1 MSTTSS
7 TSSMHVTSLTA
18 GRRTTRRSLEAGPG
32 SGRGRARQGEHTGSR
47 DDRRYALGRESG
59 RKGRYRDDLRRHRRL
74 LETGARGG
82 RRRRR
87 LRIPRRAT
95 GGPRSNAAA
104 LGEGGGRDS
113 NPRPPGPQPGAL
125 PTELPPPRRGQNS
138 LEPVRV
144 LSSRRFPG
152 PAWDELRDVDY
163 FDWPLTVE
171 RPGAEALAVVARPVD
186 DALLELLPGLR
197 LVANYGAGYELVDV
211 EACRAREI
219 TVTNTPGAVDAATA
233 DLAFALMLAVRRR
246 IVEGDRYVRARRWGT
261 GWAEEELMGDDV
273 SGATLGIVGLG
284 GIGRAVARRARAFD
298 MRVLYAKRER
308 LAAEVEA
315 ALGIEHRE
323 LDDLFAEADIVTLHV
338 PHTPETE
345 RLVDARRLAL
355 LRDGACLVNT
365 ARGAIVD
372 EEALVRELVSG
383 RIRAGLDVFVHEPR
397 VPQALFELPNVV
409 LAPHLGTAL
418 ASARE
423 AMTRVLVDNLLA
435 FERGERPPNM
445 VS

>member
-1 MSTTSS
+1 
-7 TSSMHVTSLTA
+7 
-18 GRRTTRRSLEAGPG
+18 
-32 SGRGRARQGEHTGSR
+32 
-47 DDRRYALGRESG
+47 
-59 RKGRYRDDLRRHRRL
+59 
-74 LETGARGG
+74 
-82 RRRRR
+82 
-87 LRIPRRAT
+87 
-95 GGPRSNAAA
+95 
-104 LGEGGGRDS
+104 
-113 NPRPPGPQPGAL
+113 
-125 PTELPPPRRGQNS
+125 
-138 LEPVRV
+138 VRV

-186 DALLELLPGLR
+186 DALLDLVPDLR

-211 EACRAREI
+211 EACRARGI
-219 TVTNTPGAVDAATA
+219 AVTNTPGAVDAATA

-246 IVEGDRYVRARRWGT
+246 IVEGDRFVRAGRWGT

-308 LAAEVEA
+308 LADEVEA

-323 LDDLFAEADIVTLHV
+323 LDDLFAEAEIVTLHV
-338 PHTPETE
+338 PHTAETE

-397 VPQALFELPNVV
+397 VPEELFELPNVV

-435 FERGERPPNM
+435 FERGERPPNV

>member
-32 SGRGRARQGEHTGSR
+32 SDRGRARQGGHAKGR

-59 RKGRYRDDLRRHRRL
+59 RKGTHRDDLRRHRRL

-87 LRIPRRAT
+87 LRIARRAT

-138 LEPVRV
+138 LDQVRI

-152 PAWDELRDVDY
+152 PAWDELRDVEY
-163 FDWPLTVE
+163 FDWPLTEE
-171 RPGAEALAVVARPVD
+171 RKGAEALAVVARPVD
-186 DALLELLPGLR
+186 DALLDLLPDLT

-211 EACRAREI
+211 EACRARGI
-219 TVTNTPGAVDAATA
+219 TVTNTPGAVDAPTA
-233 DLAFALMLAVRRR
+233 DPAFALMLAVRRR
-246 IVEGDRYVRARRWGT
+246 VVEGDRYVRAGRWGS
-261 GWAEEELMGDDV
+261 GWAEEELIGDDV

-284 GIGRAVARRARAFD
+284 GVGRAVARRAKAFD
-298 MRVLYAKRER
+298 MRVLYAQRNRVSRDVERE
-308 LAAEVEA
+308 
-315 ALGIEHRE
+315 LGVEHRE
-323 LDDLFAEADIVTLHV
+323 LEDLLTEAHLVTLHL
-338 PHTPETE
+338 PHTSETE

-355 LRDGACLVNT
+355 LQDGA
-365 ARGAIVD
+365 
-372 EEALVRELVSG
+372 
-383 RIRAGLDVFVHEPR
+383 
-397 VPQALFELPNVV
+397 
-409 LAPHLGTAL
+409 
-418 ASARE
+418 
-423 AMTRVLVDNLLA
+423 
-435 FERGERPPNM
+435 
-445 VS
+445 

>member
-1 MSTTSS
+1 
-7 TSSMHVTSLTA
+7 
-18 GRRTTRRSLEAGPG
+18 
-32 SGRGRARQGEHTGSR
+32 
-47 DDRRYALGRESG
+47 
-59 RKGRYRDDLRRHRRL
+59 
-74 LETGARGG
+74 
-82 RRRRR
+82 
-87 LRIPRRAT
+87 
-95 GGPRSNAAA
+95 
-104 LGEGGGRDS
+104 
-113 NPRPPGPQPGAL
+113 
-125 PTELPPPRRGQNS
+125 
-138 LEPVRV
+138 VRV

-246 IVEGDRYVRARRWGT
+246 IVEGDRYVRAGRWGT